1 MSVRG
6 LKGLIDPCSRWED
19 FAALSIYKVLPSGL
33 DLNRVVKGGLV
44 SNLPLDL
51 KQFSFTHIIQV
62 LGRHHRENGFPVR
75 PFSGVL
81 FSRTDF
87 SLR

>member
-6 LKGLIDPCSRWED
+6 LRGLTDPCSRQED
-19 FAALSIYKVLPSGL
+19 FASLRVYEVLLSGL
-33 DLNRVVKGGLV
+33 DLNRAVKGGLV
-44 SNLPLDL
+44 SNWPLDL
-51 KQFSFTHIIQV
+51 EQCSFTPIIQV
-62 LGRHHRENGFPVR
+62 LRLHTLVHGFPVR

-81 FSRTDF
+81 FSRADF